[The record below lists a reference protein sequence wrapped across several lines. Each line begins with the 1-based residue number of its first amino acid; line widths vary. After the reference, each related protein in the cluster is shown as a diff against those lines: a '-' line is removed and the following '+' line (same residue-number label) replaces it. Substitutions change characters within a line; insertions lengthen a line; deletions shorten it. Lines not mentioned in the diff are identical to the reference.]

1 MVGFRETSI
10 DNHQLAVCLD
20 RVLALGC
27 ANGHVPIDDMA
38 VRTGYPKLIHNI
50 VDNLFVIAQQEV
62 VSLLFFMSLLIGNEI
77 ALEGGHLTL
86 VEERT
91 VRTAP

>member
-1 MVGFRETSI
+1 M
-10 DNHQLAVCLD
+10 
-20 RVLALGC
+20 
-27 ANGHVPIDDMA
+27 
-38 VRTGYPKLIHNI
+38 